1 MGYFT
6 TPKTYSFLQ
15 GLSWELLLCSNQLPN
30 LRVCR
35 NQTKC
40 LLSSPSYQPIKT
52 SNKTCVQAL
61 QPCHPAVLPRN
72 LCQVAPAAYKIP
84 QLQQQATCCPA
95 SNRTAVAAAHNCST
109 QLLPQQE
116 ISAQQL
122 HQIPLQELLPYQYPG
137 LLPYKQPAY
146 TKPFCC
152 RCCLQESFTCCCT
165 KIRTIPAAP
174 ILRTRPLQQNQNQE
188 TAQLLPLI
196 PIFPCPAKATLP
208 GSSWALLVS
217 PTSTSGGVG

>member
-109 QLLPQQE
+109 QLLPSSCIE
-116 ISAQQL
+116 AHSRSCCLTNTLACCLTSSLPIPNLSAAAAAYKNPLQLL
-122 HQIPLQELLPYQYPG
+122 HQDKNY
-137 LLPYKQPAY
+137 
-146 TKPFCC
+146 
-152 RCCLQESFTCCCT
+152 
-165 KIRTIPAAP
+165 
-174 ILRTRPLQQNQNQE
+174 
-188 TAQLLPLI
+188 
-196 PIFPCPAKATLP
+196 
-208 GSSWALLVS
+208 SSS
-217 PTSTSGGVG
+217 SNIKN

>member
-1 MGYFT
+1 M
-6 TPKTYSFLQ
+6 
-15 GLSWELLLCSNQLPN
+15 
-30 LRVCR
+30 CR

-109 QLLPQQE
+109 QLLPSSCIE
-116 ISAQQL
+116 AHS
-122 HQIPLQELLPYQYPG
+122 
-137 LLPYKQPAY
+137 
-146 TKPFCC
+146 
-152 RCCLQESFTCCCT
+152 RSCCLTNTLACCLTSSLPIPNLSAAAAAQNSCCT
-165 KIRTIPAAP
+165 RIRTIPAAP

-188 TAQLLPLI
+188 TAQLLLI

>member
-72 LCQVAPAAYKIP
+72 LCQVAPAAFKIP
-84 QLQQQATCCPA
+84 SCSNKLPAALLPTAQLWLLPTIVLPSCCPA
-95 SNRTAVAAAHNCST
+95 AASRPTPGAAALPIPWPVALQAACLYQT
-109 QLLPQQE
+109 FLLP
-116 ISAQQL
+116 
-122 HQIPLQELLPYQYPG
+122 LLPTRILY
-137 LLPYKQPAY
+137 
-146 TKPFCC
+146 
-152 RCCLQESFTCCCT
+152 SCCT

-196 PIFPCPAKATLP
+196 PIFPCPALLP
-208 GSSWALLVS
+208 VHHVHHVH
-217 PTSTSGGVG
+217 PHPQ

>member
-72 LCQVAPAAYKIP
+72 LCQVAPAAFKIP
-84 QLQQQATCCPA
+84 SCSNKLPA
-95 SNRTAVAAAHNCST
+95 A
-109 QLLPQQE
+109 LLP
-116 ISAQQL
+116 
-122 HQIPLQELLPYQYPG
+122 
-137 LLPYKQPAY
+137 
-146 TKPFCC
+146 
-152 RCCLQESFTCCCT
+152 
-165 KIRTIPAAP
+165 
-174 ILRTRPLQQNQNQE
+174 
-188 TAQLLPLI
+188 TAQLWLLPTIVLPSCCPSKKSLPSSCIKSHSRSCCLTNTLACCLTSSLPI
-196 PIFPCPAKATLP
+196 PNLSAAAAAYKNPLHAAAPR
-208 GSSWALLVS
+208 
-217 PTSTSGGVG
+217 